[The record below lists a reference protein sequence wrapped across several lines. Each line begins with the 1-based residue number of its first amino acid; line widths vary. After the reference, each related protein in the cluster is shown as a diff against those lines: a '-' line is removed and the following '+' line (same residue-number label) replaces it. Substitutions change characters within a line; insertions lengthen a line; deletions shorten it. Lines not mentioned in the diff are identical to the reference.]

1 MALNSYP
8 SFFKPKTA
16 TAMLFFFA
24 CLVLLVMG
32 VNAQLNW
39 FEERAQNPE
48 ALSQS
53 RGNASPRGPS
63 LSSRSGVPTWEIDNR
78 FDSDVFTFV
87 RIEYDSYFG
96 RSHWKVDYPAAD
108 LNFSYRL
115 EELTSMKVNPD
126 GKILRLGD
134 AELNNYPFIFMIDA
148 RNIFLSE
155 NDSKIL
161 KNYLESGGFLLM
173 DDLWGNKMLKHIS
186 RQLEKV
192 FPKKQLVELPLDHEI
207 FNGVYILDQKPQVP
221 SEDAAHDGAPYGIT
235 WETNIYRAVDQQN
248 PRIAAMIGNIDEE
261 SARRRSTSLL
271 YLSMRKAGRKSLI
284 DKFPQINIMIVQ
296 LDVIMQNCAECFQT
310 RRNRTL
316 DHHLYFFRKQKA
328 SENLHQFWNTVIG
341 LATKCDFGNQR
352 EGLVHDIL
360 IFNYERRRRI

>member
-16 TAMLFFFA
+16 TAMLVFFA

-96 RSHWKVDYPAAD
+96 RSYWKVDYPAAD

-235 WETNIYRAVDQQN
+235 WETNIGEPDENLNTPHYLAILDDYQ
-248 PRIAAMIGNIDEE
+248 RIMVLVCHNTDISDGWEE
-261 SARRRSTSLL
+261 EGISEWFFTNFSE
-271 YLSMRKAGRKSLI
+271 
-284 DKFPQINIMIVQ
+284 KFSYPLGINIIYYC
-296 LDVIMQNCAECFQT
+296 LT
-310 RRNRTL
+310 
-316 DHHLYFFRKQKA
+316 H
-328 SENLHQFWNTVIG
+328 
-341 LATKCDFGNQR
+341 
-352 EGLVHDIL
+352 
-360 IFNYERRRRI
+360 